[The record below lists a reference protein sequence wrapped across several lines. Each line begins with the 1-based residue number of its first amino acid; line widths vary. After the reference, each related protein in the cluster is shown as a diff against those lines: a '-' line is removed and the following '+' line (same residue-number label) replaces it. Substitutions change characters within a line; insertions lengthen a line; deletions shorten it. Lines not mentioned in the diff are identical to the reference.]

1 MPKKTSHI
9 RFSSFSKIDCQL
21 YFSSFFLDLFGIL
34 TVLSSFV
41 CFVKFS
47 LSCCNHF
54 TCHLYSYSIILFY
67 SFLQICTGICEGSLG
82 QLKIFIQ
89 LFFLFQHSSLSLFL
103 PISFLI
109 LLYLPVFPFSRV
121 VLLCFCNLLA
131 SSTDSFSFL
140 SLSSSLH
147 IASFM

>member
-9 RFSSFSKIDCQL
+9 RFSSFSKIDCEL

-82 QLKIFIQ
+82 HLKIFIQ
-89 LFFLFQHSSLSLFL
+89 LFFLFQHSSLSLSFSSNIVFDL
-103 PISFLI
+103 IVSSNISF
-109 LLYLPVFPFSRV
+109 FS
-121 VLLCFCNLLA
+121 CC
-131 SSTDSFSFL
+131 
-140 SLSSSLH
+140 SSLFLQPPCIFH
-147 IASFM
+147 RLFLLS